1 MRAARIRSHP
11 PLPCILS
18 DWQPSDQNLHP
29 SSTQKN
35 PISGE
40 CGLQE
45 PGKPRGKSS
54 LIRPNQSLVFT
65 AYGRGGGGG
74 VLVAAAH
81 MAWKDRL
88 VLYAEGCGLEYE
100 QYYLEKRNL
109 FVTCVFFFFFN
120 FFLFFGLARGAAV
133 VQYVPRF
140 RQRISA
146 KLPSLRVAAANKWR
160 ECLRLTRFTELLLSN
175 YLFL

>member
-29 SSTQKN
+29 SSSRKN
-35 PISGE
+35 PVSGE
-40 CGLQE
+40 WRLRKPE
-45 PGKPRGKSS
+45 KPRGKSS

-65 AYGRGGGGG
+65 AYGRGGWGGG
-74 VLVAAAH
+74 ASSSSSSRRSDGVKRQAGPVRR
-81 MAWKDRL
+81 WVRL
-88 VLYAEGCGLEYE
+88 GVWNKNI
-100 QYYLEKRNL
+100 EKWNK
-109 FVTCVFFFFFN
+109 FDFTGVFFCC
-120 FFLFFGLARGAAV
+120 LAPGATV

-146 KLPSLRVAAANKWR
+146 KLPSLRVAAANK
-160 ECLRLTRFTELLLSN
+160 
-175 YLFL
+175 